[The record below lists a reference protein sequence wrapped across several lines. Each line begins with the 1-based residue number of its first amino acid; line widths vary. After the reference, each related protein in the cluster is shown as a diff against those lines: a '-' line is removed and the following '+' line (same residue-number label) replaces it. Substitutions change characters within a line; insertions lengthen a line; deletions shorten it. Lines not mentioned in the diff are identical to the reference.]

1 MREGAA
7 DLYRLLAENATDLV
21 STHRSDGT
29 FDYATPSWL
38 EYLGLSPV
46 GVLPGDFCHPDDVE
60 LLTTNHRLAFNSNNP
75 LTTLWRCR
83 HKDGSYGWLETKARA
98 VRDDQNAR
106 ATMLIC
112 TTRDVTERRRL
123 QEEFEMLHEIVLAVT
138 SAPSLDVA
146 IQIALRQLC
155 ETTGWSYGE
164 VWFPTAD
171 GSAIARSPVWYQ
183 RADTDAASLAAVSVG
198 LMLLPDEEAPGRAW
212 TSGKIVRD
220 QNSPRAMR
228 HDLVRVAGF
237 ETEVAIPVTS
247 DGLVVAVLHF
257 MMPTSAAADPARIA
271 FVSVVCAQLGAVIAR
286 NRIDQV
292 RAEERQFLS
301 ALLDSLSEGIIACD
315 ADGRL
320 TVINRAT
327 REQQGLL
334 DFAAEATSARGP
346 RRPELL
352 HVNGHKLSEDEWPIM
367 RVMSGAEVRDME
379 FVVETGPGHRRTL
392 SANGRLIVDDD
403 GRHLGAV
410 VATRDVT
417 DRNRAREALEKSEAR
432 FRAASDGGL
441 DMFFIFEAVRD
452 TDDRI
457 VDFIYADVN
466 ARATATLGKRR
477 DDLLGRRLSHV
488 YPNTV
493 KSGYLA
499 KFIDVALTRV
509 PLEEEIEMSVPG
521 FDGRWA
527 WNQVVPLG
535 DGVAVT
541 SRDITHRKE
550 LERMKDEFL
559 SVVSHE
565 LRTPLTSIRGALGLV
580 SSGRLA
586 QAPAKA
592 QRMMDLAVDNADRLI
607 RLINDILD
615 VERINAG
622 KISIVRDWCD
632 GADLARSVV
641 DTLRPV
647 AERAGVELT
656 MSGEQLR
663 IFADADRVTQ
673 TLTNLLGNAIKF
685 SPRGSRVE
693 TTAHLYRGTALFEVR
708 DYGRGIPVHKLE
720 TIFDRF
726 AQVDASD
733 AREKGGTGL
742 GLAICRGIVRQHGGR
757 IWAELPDGGGSLFRF
772 TIPLSAQHQV
782 VA

>member
-1 MREGAA
+1 MG
-7 DLYRLLAENATDLV
+7 
-21 STHRSDGT
+21 
-29 FDYATPSWL
+29 
-38 EYLGLSPV
+38 
-46 GVLPGDFCHPDDVE
+46 
-60 LLTTNHRLAFNSNNP
+60 
-75 LTTLWRCR
+75 
-83 HKDGSYGWLETKARA
+83 
-98 VRDDQNAR
+98 
-106 ATMLIC
+106 
-112 TTRDVTERRRL
+112 
-123 QEEFEMLHEIVLAVT
+123 
-138 SAPSLDVA
+138 
-146 IQIALRQLC
+146 
-155 ETTGWSYGE
+155 
-164 VWFPTAD
+164 
-171 GSAIARSPVWYQ
+171 
-183 RADTDAASLAAVSVG
+183 
-198 LMLLPDEEAPGRAW
+198 PDELP
-212 TSGKIVRD
+212 IV
-220 QNSPRAMR
+220 
-228 HDLVRVAGF
+228 
-237 ETEVAIPVTS
+237 
-247 DGLVVAVLHF
+247 
-257 MMPTSAAADPARIA
+257 
-271 FVSVVCAQLGAVIAR
+271 
-286 NRIDQV
+286 
-292 RAEERQFLS
+292 
-301 ALLDSLSEGIIACD
+301 
-315 ADGRL
+315 
-320 TVINRAT
+320 
-327 REQQGLL
+327 
-334 DFAAEATSARGP
+334 
-346 RRPELL
+346 
-352 HVNGHKLSEDEWPIM
+352 
-367 RVMSGAEVRDME
+367 RVMSGAEVRDLE
-379 FVVETGPGHRRTL
+379 FMVETGPGHRRTL

-417 DRNRAREALEKSEAR
+417 DRNRAREALERSEAR

-441 DMFFIFEAVRD
+441 DMFMIFEAVRD
-452 TDDRI
+452 GDDRI
-457 VDFIYADVN
+457 VDFVYADVN
-466 ARATATLGKRR
+466 ARATATLGRKR
-477 DDLLGRRLSHV
+477 DDLIGHRLSHV
-488 YPNTV
+488 YPHTV

-509 PLEEEIEMSVPG
+509 PLEEEIEMQMPG
-521 FDGRWA
+521 FEGRWA

-565 LRTPLTSIRGALGLV
+565 LRTPLTSIRGALGLI

-632 GADLARSVV
+632 GADLARRVV
-641 DTLRPV
+641 ETLRPV

-656 MSGEQLR
+656 IAGDQLR

-693 TTAHLYRGTALFEVR
+693 TTAHIYRGTALFEVR
-708 DYGRGIPVHKLE
+708 DYGRGIPPHKLE

-772 TIPLSAQHQV
+772 TIPLSTPQQV